1 MTTDIRIT
9 DAPRITQAELSEI
22 NDLERELPLKR
33 LQLASMKENLL
44 LMLRAAVPIEPG
56 RFDAEIAKRIGRP
69 VPRRRLLVERVGQ
82 PAVDAMKRV
91 FKATVWY
98 EAKIREY
105 ATLPLW
111 NKNSRQ
117 NVDSVATEC
126 QSDRAEEARL
136 RARSCLS
143 LGWLLCRYNSCAG

>member
-69 VPRRRLLVERVGQ
+69 VPRASGS
-82 PAVDAMKRV
+82 P
-91 FKATVWY
+91 
-98 EAKIREY
+98 
-105 ATLPLW
+105 
-111 NKNSRQ
+111 
-117 NVDSVATEC
+117 
-126 QSDRAEEARL
+126 QSTR
-136 RARSCLS
+136 
-143 LGWLLCRYNSCAG
+143 